1 MVFSCEAYEKA
12 FPRKSEPV
20 GSVMQP
26 VKQEAA
32 KPGNVLEEAD
42 KVTEPAKAP
51 EIETPEPEP
60 IAETGGGAS
69 DGD

>member
-1 MVFSCEAYEKA
+1 MVFSSEAYEKA

-20 GSVMQP
+20 GSVKQP

-42 KVTEPAKAP
+42 KVTEPAPAP
-51 EIETPEPEP
+51 IETPDPEP
-60 IAETGGGAS
+60 IDETGGGAS

>member
-1 MVFSCEAYEKA
+1 MVFSGDAYERA

-20 GSVMQP
+20 GSGSQP
-26 VKQEAA
+26 IQTEQP
-32 KPGNVLEEAD
+32 KPGNVLEEVD

-60 IAETGGGAS
+60 IPEGGGAS